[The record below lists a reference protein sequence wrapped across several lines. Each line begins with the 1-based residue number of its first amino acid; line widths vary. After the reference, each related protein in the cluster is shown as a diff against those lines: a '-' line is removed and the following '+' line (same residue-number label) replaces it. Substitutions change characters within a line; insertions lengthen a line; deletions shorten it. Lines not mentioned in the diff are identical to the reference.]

1 MKQPGKERKNPFG
14 GSAAN
19 DAHDQLS
26 QRGNTYSAVPDPLP
40 NQMLDSLEDYLDKIA
55 ASATQAVAKGGP
67 IAELSA
73 SLAISIDTVAAQKK
87 EIKRLY
93 EHLNAMKKKCTQSY
107 RIGTTAGGGLM
118 GNVCPH
124 CAAVGRTATHKNNSC
139 YFDAKKMMDKREWV
153 RKLMDKKGVACNDND

>member
-1 MKQPGKERKNPFG
+1 MWQRDGLKQPGKERKNPFG

-73 SLAISIDTVAAQKK
+73 SLAISIDTVAAQQKK
-87 EIKRLY
+87 IKCLY
-93 EHLNAMKKKCTQSY
+93 EHVKATKKKGTPTSS
-107 RIGTTAGGGLM
+107 IGTTVGGSM
-118 GNVCPH
+118 IGNVCPH
-124 CAAVGRTATHKNNSC
+124 CAVVGRSAPHKNNAC
-139 YFDAKKMMDKREWV
+139 YFDPKRMTYRREW
-153 RKLMDKKGVACNDND
+153 A